1 MILSLIQELGGWSWW
16 ILALLLLGMEIVA
29 PGTFFL
35 WFGLSA
41 MVVGTFTLALG
52 PDNAFWV
59 WQVQVL
65 VFLALS
71 ITTALLGRK
80 VMQRYGWDD
89 SENPNLNKRGTQL
102 IGRTAILHGAIS
114 GGQGRAKIGD
124 TIWRVTGPDLAEGS
138 KVRIVAFENG
148 ILSVEA
154 EG

>member
-1 MILSLIQELGGWSWW
+1 MLLSVIQELGGWSWW
-16 ILALLLLGMEIVA
+16 ILALLLLGMEILA

-41 MVVGTFTLALG
+41 MVVGTITLAIGL
-52 PDNAFWV
+52 DNAFWV

-71 ITTALLGRK
+71 LTTAIIGRK
-80 VMQRYGWDD
+80 MMHKYGWDK
-89 SENPNLNKRGTQL
+89 SENPNLNDRGTQL
-102 IGRTAILHGAIS
+102 IGRTAVLNEAIS
-114 GGQGRAKIGD
+114 GGRGRAKIGD
-124 TIWRVTGPDLAEGS
+124 TIWRVSGPDLAQGS
-138 KVRIVAFENG
+138 IVRVVSFDDG

>member
-16 ILALLLLGMEIVA
+16 ILGLLLLCVEIMA

-41 MVVGTFTLALG
+41 MAVGTVTLAIG
-52 PDNAFWV
+52 PDVSFWT

-65 VFLALS
+65 IFVALS
-71 ITTALLGRK
+71 ITSAVVGRK
-80 VMQRYGWDD
+80 IMQRNGWDE
-89 SENPNLNKRGTQL
+89 SENPNLNDRGGQL
-102 IGRTAILHGAIS
+102 IGRIAILHEAIS

-124 TIWRVTGPDLAEGS
+124 TTWRVTGPDLEKGS
-138 KVRIVAFENG
+138 KVRIVAYDNG

-154 EG
+154 DG